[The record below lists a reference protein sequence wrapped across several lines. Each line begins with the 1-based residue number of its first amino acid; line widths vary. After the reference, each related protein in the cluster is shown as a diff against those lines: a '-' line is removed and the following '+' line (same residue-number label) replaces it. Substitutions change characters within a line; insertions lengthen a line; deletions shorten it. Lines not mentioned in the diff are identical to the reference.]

1 MQHLRLAALALPLA
15 FALGC
20 GSSTSTTTSSPV
32 STPTFTDTTDLTKL
46 PVGDSRYTTTP
57 TIGYIFTCSQSFSGG
72 GASAVG
78 PWLNSTSNTFDFTAK
93 TVVSGTVPWPTH
105 NYTITLA
112 GTTRTISTNDLP
124 NHNTGTFPI
133 ASTDPAYKYDQ
144 NPNSITTQTIT
155 YALPS
160 TPTLATN
167 PSCVGT
173 GPIGFLLT
181 GSVIY
186 DGLDAGGRDA
196 VAHELQDNCQGHP
209 QPNGQYHYHSL
220 TNCLADPGTGHS
232 ALIGYAVDGF
242 GIFGSRG
249 TTGAELTDA
258 DLDVCHG
265 HTHAITWDGATVTMY
280 HYHATREYPYSIGCY
295 RGTPVKAT
303 FVYGATQPPAHIH
316 NHADHHD

>member
-1 MQHLRLAALALPLA
+1 MQRLCLALLALPACLLA
-15 FALGC
+15 GC
-20 GSSTSTTTSSPV
+20 GASTSGSSTVTPPV
-32 STPTFTDTTDLTKL
+32 TVTFTDTTDLTKL
-46 PVGDSRYTTTP
+46 PVGDSRYTTAP
-57 TIGYIFTCSQSFSGG
+57 TVGYIFTCTQTFTGG

-78 PWLNSTSNTFDFTAK
+78 PWVNSTANTFDFTAK
-93 TVVSGTVPWPTH
+93 TIVSGTVPWPTH
-105 NYTITLA
+105 NYTIALS
-112 GTTRTISTNDLP
+112 GSTRAIFTNDLP

-133 ASTDPAYKYDQ
+133 GVTDPAYKYDQ
-144 NPNSITTQTIT
+144 NPNTITTQAIN
-155 YALPS
+155 YALPAN
-160 TPTLATN
+160 PTMAASPT
-167 PSCVGT
+167 CVGT
-173 GPIGFLLT
+173 GAIGFLLT

-209 QPNGQYHYHSL
+209 QPSGQYHYHSL
-220 TNCLADPGTGHS
+220 TNCLSDPGTGHS
-232 ALIGYAVDGF
+232 NLIGYAVDGF

-295 RGTPVKAT
+295 RGTAVKPTIIYGPVA
-303 FVYGATQPPAHIH
+303 AHTH
-316 NHADHHD
+316 EHAD